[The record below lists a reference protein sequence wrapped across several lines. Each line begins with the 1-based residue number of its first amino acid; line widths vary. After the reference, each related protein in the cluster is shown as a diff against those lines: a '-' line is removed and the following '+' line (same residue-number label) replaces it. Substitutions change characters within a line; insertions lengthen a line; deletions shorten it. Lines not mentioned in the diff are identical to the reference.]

1 MKITAK
7 LLLSFGITCLTLI
20 GVLLI
25 SLSNMNKVS
34 GTLDQIYQAVPT
46 KTPDMQDMFNASMAA
61 QQNELW
67 MLVAVCLAGMTLS
80 LIYTI
85 WQVRQITRS
94 LREVNQ
100 VATSIAGGYLNR
112 SATVDTQDEFAELAY
127 SFNEMTHNLNE
138 KFGRI
143 LETSNKTAQS
153 STEIQELSRETA
165 DGAAK
170 QAVAITQVSN
180 FMEQVSHSVRNIDS
194 QAEAL
199 ASRAGDT
206 MRQIEQVAGNLT
218 HSMQNIERL
227 SEASDQVSDVVTQ
240 NFQAFDDIKKSAEYI
255 SEGTNATSAA
265 INELSTSFNEVS
277 SSLQEGAKLS
287 LDMQAAA
294 FEGSRAV
301 QETIQGINHLKEVVQ
316 EASKVIEH
324 LGSSTQKIGEIVNVI
339 DDISD
344 QTNLLALNAA
354 IEAARAGEH
363 GKGFA
368 VVADEVRKLAERS
381 SKATKEISELIR
393 NIQNEADGAVKT
405 VQGGV
410 HQAEQGARLAAETGG
425 KINQVIKGVET
436 TVNLIEQIKVGAEE
450 QAQAAQHIAHRAEE
464 MSLQVG
470 KVTEAVKAQAY
481 NTENVVQTIAQIR
494 QMTRQIVD
502 ASKSQ
507 ENSNQQIVQAAT
519 QINESSQ
526 AIRQGTAQQVTSIE
540 RITVAIGDV
549 EQIAQDNERIAHQ
562 TSESARAVAEYG
574 EELREMVQEFHLAPV
589 NQGSRRKYIQQ
600 IKGPGGSNV
609 KTARLG
615 GMLNSGR
622 S

>member
-1 MKITAK
+1 MRIYAK
-7 LLLSFGITCLTLI
+7 LLIGYIISSITLLL
-20 GVLLI
+20 VLFI
-25 SLSNMNKVS
+25 SLSSKNAAH
-34 GTLDQIYQAVPT
+34 GRLDQLYNAIEVPSQGIQDLYLKGQASQT
-46 KTPDMQDMFNASMAA
+46 TDY
-61 QQNELW
+61 L
-67 MLVAVCLAGMTLS
+67 LIIVCLVGLILAGA
-80 LIYTI
+80 YTI
-85 WQVRQITRS
+85 WQVRKITLS
-94 LREVNQ
+94 LKEVNQ

-112 SATVDTQDEFAELAY
+112 TATVNTRDEFAELAY

-153 STEIQELSRETA
+153 SSEIQDLSKETA
-165 DGAAK
+165 EGAAK
-170 QAVAITQVSN
+170 QAASITEVSG
-180 FMEQVSHSVRNIDS
+180 FMEQVSHSVKGIDG

-199 ASRAGDT
+199 ASLVGDT
-206 MRQIEQVAGNLT
+206 MVQIEQVAQNL
-218 HSMQNIERL
+218 SSSIVSIQLL
-227 SEASDQVSDVVTQ
+227 SEASDQVSDVVSQ
-240 NFQAFDDIKKSAEYI
+240 NFQAFDEIKASAEYI

-265 INELSTSFNEVS
+265 INQLSTSFSEVS
-277 SSLQEGAKLS
+277 SSLQEGARLS
-287 LDMQAAA
+287 LDMQSVA
-294 FEGSRAV
+294 FEGSKAV
-301 QETIQGINHLKEVVQ
+301 QETISGINHVKEVVE

-324 LGSSTQKIGEIVNVI
+324 LGSSTQKIGEIINVI

-393 NIQNEADGAVKT
+393 NIQAEADGAVKT

-410 HQAEQGARLAAETGG
+410 HQAEEGARLATETGG

-450 QAQAAQHIAHRAEE
+450 QAQASQHIAHRAEE
-464 MSLQVG
+464 MSVQVG
-470 KVTEAVKAQAY
+470 KVTEAVKAQAD
-481 NTENVVQTIAQIR
+481 NTESVVQTIEQVR
-494 QMTRQIVD
+494 QMIKQMVD
-502 ASKSQ
+502 ATQSQ
-507 ENSNQQIVQAAT
+507 EESNQQIVQAAT
-519 QINESSQ
+519 KINEASQ
-526 AIRQGTAQQVTSIE
+526 VIRQGTAQQVTSIE
-540 RITVAIGDV
+540 RITSAIIQV
-549 EQIAQDNERIAHQ
+549 EQIAQDNERISHL
-562 TSESARAVAEYG
+562 TSDSAQAVAEYG

-589 NQGSRRKYIQQ
+589 ANQSRKKYISQL
-600 IKGPGGSNV
+600 KGSGSV

-615 GMLNSGR
+615 GMLNSG

>member
-7 LLLSFGITCLTLI
+7 LLLSFGITCVTLI
-20 GVLLI
+20 LVLLI
-25 SLSNMNKVS
+25 SFSNKNNISETVS
-34 GTLDQIYQAVPT
+34 HFYDAVPN
-46 KTPDMQDMFNASMAA
+46 KTATMDQMYSQSMRA
-61 QQNELW
+61 QNNELW
-67 MLVAVCLAGMTLS
+67 QLMAICLAGLGLS
-80 LIYTI
+80 LAYTV

-112 SATVDTQDEFAELAY
+112 TATVDTQDEFAELAY

-153 STEIQELSRETA
+153 STEIQELSSETA

-170 QAVAITQVSN
+170 QAAAVTEVSN
-180 FMEQVSHSVRNIDS
+180 FMEQVSHSVRHIDS

-206 MRQIEQVAGNLT
+206 MRQIEQVAGSLSN
-218 HSMQNIERL
+218 SIQSIQRL

-240 NFQAFDDIKKSAEYI
+240 NFSAFDDIKKSAEYI

-265 INELSTSFNEVS
+265 INELSTSFSEVS

-294 FEGSRAV
+294 FEGSRSV
-301 QETIQGINHLKEVVQ
+301 QETIQGINLLKEVVQ

-324 LGSSTQKIGEIVNVI
+324 LGSSTQKIGEIINVI

-393 NIQNEADGAVKT
+393 SIQHEADGAVKT

-410 HQAEQGARLAAETGG
+410 HQAEKGARLAAETGG

-450 QAQAAQHIAHRAEE
+450 QAQASQHIAHRAEE

-470 KVTEAVKAQAY
+470 KVTEAVKAQAH

-494 QMTRQIVD
+494 QMTKQIVD
-502 ASKSQ
+502 ATKSQ
-507 ENSNQQIVQAAT
+507 EHSNQQIVQAAT

-526 AIRQGTAQQVTSIE
+526 AIRQGTAQQVKSIE
-540 RITVAIGDV
+540 RITAAIMEV
-549 EQIAQDNERIAHQ
+549 EKIASDNERIAHQ
-562 TSESARAVAEYG
+562 TSESAQAVAEYG
-574 EELREMVQEFHLAPV
+574 EELREMVQEFHLSPV
-589 NQGSRRKYIQQ
+589 ATGNRRKYISQL
-600 IKGPGGSNV
+600 KGGSTV

>member
-7 LLLSFGITCLTLI
+7 LLLSFGITFITLI
-20 GVLLI
+20 LVLGI
-25 SLSNMNKVS
+25 SFSNKNTM
-34 GTLDQIYQAVPT
+34 TEALDRFYSQVPT
-46 KTPDMQDMFNASMAA
+46 KNAEMDLMYQKSTQA
-61 QQNELW
+61 QSNELW
-67 MLVAVCLAGMTLS
+67 ELMAVCLAGLALS
-80 LIYTI
+80 FGYTA

-112 SATVDTQDEFAELAY
+112 TATVDTQDEFAELAY

-153 STEIQELSRETA
+153 SSEIQELSQETA
-165 DGAAK
+165 EGAAK
-170 QAVAITQVSN
+170 QAGAVTEVSN

-199 ASRAGDT
+199 ASRASDT
-206 MRQIEQVAGNLT
+206 MRQIEQVAGSL
-218 HSMQNIERL
+218 SDSLFSIQRL
-227 SEASDQVSDVVTQ
+227 GEASDQVSDVVTQ
-240 NFQAFDDIKKSAEYI
+240 NFSAFDDIKKSAEYI

-265 INELSTSFNEVS
+265 INELSTSFSEVS

-301 QETIQGINHLKEVVQ
+301 QETISGINHLKEVVQ

-324 LGSSTQKIGEIVNVI
+324 LGSSTQKIGEIINVI

-393 NIQNEADGAVKT
+393 SIQNEADGAVKT

-410 HQAEQGARLAAETGG
+410 YQAEQGARLAAETGG

-464 MSLQVG
+464 MSVQVG
-470 KVTEAVKAQAY
+470 KVTEAVKEQAF

-494 QMTRQIVD
+494 VMTRQIVD
-502 ASKSQ
+502 ATKSQ

-526 AIRQGTAQQVTSIE
+526 AIRQGTAQQVKSIE
-540 RITVAIGDV
+540 RITAAVMEV
-549 EQIAQDNERIAHQ
+549 EKIASDNERIAHQ
-562 TSESARAVAEYG
+562 TSESAQAVAEYG

-589 NQGSRRKYIQQ
+589 AQNSRRKYVNQL
-600 IKGPGGSNV
+600 KGGSV

-622 S
+622 